1 MRLIFACKQYLPANL
16 YSVLK
21 GGIKDNML
29 LIKLLRNLAEN
40 VSYYTVLLSGL

>member
-1 MRLIFACKQYLPANL
+1 MRLIFACKQYLPPHL

-21 GGIKDNML
+21 GGIKDNIL

-40 VSYYTVLLSGL
+40 V